1 MAYYNPYIP
10 PAPAP
15 SVYDP
20 TGNPQQRLMQM
31 QQQIYP
37 QYLQQPMQ
45 PVQTGTAPQ
54 IQQPSNSI
62 QWVQGKEGAKSYQV
76 QPGTSVILMDS
87 ERQMFYIK
95 SANGAG
101 MPELHSYAFQEIH
114 EGEAQVIAP
123 TPTADYVPKSDFEQL
138 KGQFDELQKQFQF
151 LLKDKPQSKKSS
163 LILKGDA
170 E

>member
-1 MAYYNPYIP
+1 MAYYSPYVSP
-10 PAPAP
+10 TPAPN
-15 SVYDP
+15 VYD
-20 TGNPQQRLMQM
+20 TMGNPQQRLMQM
-31 QQQIYP
+31 QQQLYP

-54 IQQPSNSI
+54 VQQPANSI

-114 EGEAQVIAP
+114 EGEAQVIASTLP
-123 TPTADYVPKSDFEQL
+123 ADYVPKSDFEQL

-151 LLKDKPQSKKSS
+151 LLRDKPQSKKSS
-163 LILKGDA
+163 LILR
-170 E
+170 EENE

>member
-1 MAYYNPYIP
+1 MAYGYTPPYTGISDPMNPYNRPIVP
-10 PAPAP
+10 TYQPIQPQYSPQYA
-15 SVYDP
+15 SVP
-20 TGNPQQRLMQM
+20 QAQLAQQPQQ
-31 QQQIYP
+31 
-37 QYLQQPMQ
+37 
-45 PVQTGTAPQ
+45 PVANTG
-54 IQQPSNSI
+54 I

-114 EGEAQVIAP
+114 EGEAQVITSALP
-123 TPTADYVPKSDFEQL
+123 ADYVPKSDFEQL

-151 LLKDKPQSKKSS
+151 LLRDKPQSKKSS
-163 LILKGDA
+163 LILKGED